1 MVWQPEIDELERR
14 KQLAFEMG
22 GTERIERQHSD
33 GKLTVRERIDSML
46 DKDSFFEIGELAG
59 YGEYDEDR
67 NLVGFTPMPYV
78 TGIGRIDGRLVAL
91 GGEDFTV
98 RGATAA
104 GPTRRRSQSSR

>member
-59 YGEYDEDR
+59 YGEYDEG
-67 NLVGFTPMPYV
+67 V
-78 TGIGRIDGRLVAL
+78 
-91 GGEDFTV
+91 
-98 RGATAA
+98 
-104 GPTRRRSQSSR
+104 SSMSF